1 MIGRWFG
8 AVAGA
13 LVAAYLIWGLR
24 SLIVPIA
31 VGSLLAYVCYPLVA
45 RLERYKLTRG
55 LAIVLLMLAFLS
67 IGMVLAIG
75 IRAGVSSEIGTLDFK
90 TRALFKLN
98 QRYEQLMGLDATS
111 NGNRL
116 YKFAHDDL
124 DPVVDRLNSL
134 LALTPEERSRF
145 LESHSGRAD
154 ADSRSDLLLE
164 YDRANLQTL
173 ERRGLQAAAR
183 SNVRAE
189 QPQGAGAA
197 SRARKTP
204 LAALAAILSTWIV
217 APVVFLFL
225 LRDTGEIKRGF
236 LRLIPNRL
244 FEPALAVLDDLD
256 RALGG
261 YVRGLFLEC
270 CFLGL
275 TVAVV
280 FAVVGVPLRW
290 AIPLGLVA
298 GATNVIPY
306 LGTAIALLTGLAF
319 TLLAD
324 QIHPLLPMIRADN
337 VAVWVVLGVVLA
349 EVLKNVVFEPFVL
362 GGAVRLHP
370 LVVVIGVLGGGIL
383 FGLAGLLLAIPTMTI
398 VKAFAASAST
408 QLKAYGLV

>member
-1 MIGRWFG
+1 MIGRWIG

-55 LAIVLLMLAFLS
+55 LAIGLLVLGFFSAALILT
-67 IGMVLAIG
+67 IR
-75 IRAGVSSEIGTLDFK
+75 IRAGVPSEIGTLDFK
-90 TRALFKLN
+90 TRALHKLN
-98 QRYEQLMGLDATS
+98 ERYESLMGLDVS
-111 NGNRL
+111 PRGNRL
-116 YKFAHDDL
+116 YQFGRDDL
-124 DPVVDRLNSL
+124 DPVVDRINSL
-134 LALTPEERSRF
+134 LALTSEERSRF
-145 LESHSGRAD
+145 LEAHSAGED
-154 ADSRSDLLLE
+154 ALLD

-173 ERRGLQAAAR
+173 ERRGLQATAR
-183 SNVRAE
+183 SSAQGPAPRAR
-189 QPQGAGAA
+189 GGAA
-197 SRARKTP
+197 EARKTP
-204 LAALAAILSTWIV
+204 LAALGAILSTWIV

-236 LRLIPNRL
+236 LRLVPNRL
-244 FEPALAVLDDLD
+244 FEPTLEVLDDLD

-275 TVAVV
+275 TMTFV
-280 FAVVGVPLRW
+280 FAVVGIPLRW

-306 LGTAIALLTGLAF
+306 LGSAIALLCGLSY

-324 QIHPLLPMIRADN
+324 QIHPLLPVIDGNN
-337 VAVWVVLGVVLA
+337 VAVWVVLGVLLA

-362 GGAVRLHP
+362 GGAARLHP

-398 VKAFAASAST
+398 VKAFLSSASR
-408 QLKAYGLV
+408 QLKAYGLA

>member
-1 MIGRWFG
+1 VIGRWLG

-31 VGSLLAYVCYPLVA
+31 VGGLLAYVCHPVLS
-45 RLERYKLTRG
+45 RLERYRLRS
-55 LAIVLLMLAFLS
+55 LAIVLLMLGFLS
-67 IGMVLAIG
+67 VGVVLATA
-75 IRAGVSSEIGTLDFK
+75 IRAGVSTEIGTIDFK
-90 TRALFKLN
+90 TRALFRIN
-98 QRYEQLMGLDATS
+98 QRYEQLMGLDATP

-116 YKFAHDDL
+116 YQFAHDDL
-124 DPVVDRLNSL
+124 DPVVDRLNGL
-134 LALTPEERSRF
+134 LALTPEERSR
-145 LESHSGRAD
+145 LQDSHSGGSD
-154 ADSRSDLLLE
+154 ANSLALLD
-164 YDRANLQTL
+164 YDHANIQTH
-173 ERRGLQAAAR
+173 ERRGLQANAR
-183 SNVRAE
+183 TDARAE
-189 QPQGAGAA
+189 ALHGSGAA
-197 SRARKTP
+197 WPARKTP
-204 LAALAAILSTWIV
+204 LAALAAILSAWIV

-244 FEPALAVLDDLD
+244 FEPTLAVLSDLD

-280 FAVVGVPLRW
+280 FAVVGMPLRW

-306 LGTAIALLTGLAF
+306 LGSAIALLTGLSF
-319 TLLAD
+319 TVLAD
-324 QIHPLLPMIRADN
+324 QIHPLLPMIRGDN
-337 VAVWVVLGVVLA
+337 VAIWVVLGVLLA

-362 GGAVRLHP
+362 GGAARLHP

-398 VKAFAASAST
+398 VKAFVSSAST

>member
-1 MIGRWFG
+1 MIGRWIG

-45 RLERYKLTRG
+45 RLERYRLTRG
-55 LAIVLLMLAFLS
+55 LAIGLLVLGFFSAALILT
-67 IGMVLAIG
+67 IR
-75 IRAGVSSEIGTLDFK
+75 IRAGVPSEIGTLDFK
-90 TRALFKLN
+90 TRALHKLN
-98 QRYEQLMGLDATS
+98 ERYESLMGLDVS
-111 NGNRL
+111 PRGNRL
-116 YKFAHDDL
+116 YQFGRDDL
-124 DPVVDRLNSL
+124 DPVVDRINSL
-134 LALTPEERSRF
+134 LALTSEERSRF
-145 LESHSGRAD
+145 LEAHSAGED
-154 ADSRSDLLLE
+154 ALLD

-173 ERRGLQAAAR
+173 ERRGLQATAR
-183 SNVRAE
+183 SSAQGPGPRAR
-189 QPQGAGAA
+189 GGAA
-197 SRARKTP
+197 EARKTP
-204 LAALAAILSTWIV
+204 LAALGAILSTWIV

-236 LRLIPNRL
+236 LRLVPNRL
-244 FEPALAVLDDLD
+244 FEPTLEVLDDLD

-275 TVAVV
+275 TMTLV
-280 FAVVGVPLRW
+280 FAVVGIPLRW

-306 LGTAIALLTGLAF
+306 LGSAIALLCGLSY

-324 QIHPLLPMIRADN
+324 QIHPLLPVIDGNN
-337 VAVWVVLGVVLA
+337 VAVWVVLGVLLA

-362 GGAVRLHP
+362 GGAARLHP

-398 VKAFAASAST
+398 VKAFLSSASR
-408 QLKAYGLV
+408 QLKAYGLA

>member
-1 MIGRWFG
+1 VIGRWLG

-45 RLERYKLTRG
+45 ALERWLPRG
-55 LAIVLLMLAFLS
+55 LAILLLMLVFLAV
-67 IGMVLAIG
+67 GVVLAMG
-75 IRAGVSSEIGTLDFK
+75 IRAGVPTETGTLDFK

-98 QRYEQLMGLDATS
+98 QRYEQLMGLNAKPY
-111 NGNRL
+111 GNRL
-116 YKFAHDDL
+116 YRFVHDDL
-124 DPVVDRLNSL
+124 DPSVDRINGL

-145 LESHSGRAD
+145 LAAHSGTAD
-154 ADSRSDLLLE
+154 AGSRALLDYDS
-164 YDRANLQTL
+164 ANVQTL

-183 SNVRAE
+183 SSPRGEA
-189 QPQGAGAA
+189 PQGPGTAA
-197 SRARKTP
+197 QARKTP
-204 LAALAAILSTWIV
+204 LRAVVEILSTWIV

-225 LRDTGEIKRGF
+225 LRDDGEIKRGF

-244 FEPALAVLDDLD
+244 FEPALAVLNDLD

-261 YVRGLFLEC
+261 YMRGLFLEC

-275 TVAVV
+275 TVMVI
-280 FAVVGVPLRW
+280 FAVVGIPLRW
-290 AIPLGLVA
+290 AILLGLVV
-298 GATNVIPY
+298 GATNVVPY
-306 LGTAIALLTGLAF
+306 LGSAIALVAGLAF
-319 TLLAD
+319 IVLSD
-324 QIHPLLPMIRADN
+324 QIHPLLPMIQADN
-337 VAVWVVLGVVLA
+337 VAVWVVLGVLLA

-362 GGAVRLHP
+362 GGAARLHP

-398 VKAFAASAST
+398 VKAFGASASA

>member
-1 MIGRWFG
+1 VIGRWLG

-45 RLERYKLTRG
+45 RLERYRLTRG

-67 IGMVLAIG
+67 VGVVLAIG

-111 NGNRL
+111 KGNRL
-116 YKFAHDDL
+116 YQFVHDDL
-124 DPVVDRLNSL
+124 DPIVDRMNSL

-145 LESHSGRAD
+145 LASHSGRAD
-154 ADSRSDLLLE
+154 ADSDALLE

-183 SNVRAE
+183 SNARGQA
-189 QPQGAGAA
+189 PQTPGEAG
-197 SRARKTP
+197 RGQKTP

-244 FEPALAVLDDLD
+244 FEPTLAVLNDLD

-280 FAVVGVPLRW
+280 FAVVGIPLRW

-306 LGTAIALLTGLAF
+306 LGSAIALLTGLAF
-319 TLLAD
+319 PLLTD
-324 QIHPLLPMIRADN
+324 QIHPLLPMIHADN
-337 VAVWVVLGVVLA
+337 VAVWVVIGVLLA

-398 VKAFAASAST
+398 VKAFAASASA

>member
-1 MIGRWFG
+1 VIGRWLG

-45 RLERYKLTRG
+45 ALERWLTRG
-55 LAIVLLMLAFLS
+55 LAIVLLMLAFVAV
-67 IGMVLAIG
+67 GVVLAIG
-75 IRAGVSSEIGTLDFK
+75 IRAGVSAEVGTLDFK

-98 QRYEQLMGLDATS
+98 QRYEQLMGLNTTPD
-111 NGNRL
+111 GNRL
-116 YKFAHDDL
+116 YRFVHDDL
-124 DPVVDRLNSL
+124 DPSVDRINGL
-134 LALTPEERSRF
+134 LSLTPEERSRF
-145 LESHSGRAD
+145 LAAHSGAD
-154 ADSRSDLLLE
+154 ASSRALLE
-164 YDRANLQTL
+164 YDSANVQTL

-183 SNVRAE
+183 SSARGDA
-189 QPQGAGAA
+189 PQGPGAA
-197 SRARKTP
+197 ARARKTP
-204 LAALAAILSTWIV
+204 LGAVVEILSVWIV

-225 LRDTGEIKRGF
+225 LRDDGEIKRGF

-244 FEPALAVLDDLD
+244 FEPALAVLQDLD

-275 TVAVV
+275 TVMVI
-280 FAVVGVPLRW
+280 FAVVGIPLRW
-290 AIPLGLVA
+290 AILLGLVV
-298 GATNVIPY
+298 GATNVTPY
-306 LGTAIALLTGLAF
+306 LGSAIALVAGLAF
-319 TLLAD
+319 TLLSD
-324 QIHPLLPMIRADN
+324 QIHPLLPMIQADN
-337 VAVWVVLGVVLA
+337 VAVWVVIGVLLA

-362 GGAVRLHP
+362 GGAARLHP

>member
-1 MIGRWFG
+1 MIGRWIG

-55 LAIVLLMLAFLS
+55 LAIGLLVLGFFSAALILT
-67 IGMVLAIG
+67 IR
-75 IRAGVSSEIGTLDFK
+75 IRAGVPSEIGTLDFK
-90 TRALFKLN
+90 TRALHKLN
-98 QRYEQLMGLDATS
+98 ERYESLMGLDVS
-111 NGNRL
+111 PRGNRL
-116 YKFAHDDL
+116 YQFGRDDL
-124 DPVVDRLNSL
+124 DPVVDRINSL
-134 LALTPEERSRF
+134 LALTSEERSRF
-145 LESHSGRAD
+145 LEAHSAGED
-154 ADSRSDLLLE
+154 ALLD

-173 ERRGLQAAAR
+173 ERRGLQATAR
-183 SNVRAE
+183 SSAQGPGPRAR
-189 QPQGAGAA
+189 GGAA
-197 SRARKTP
+197 EARKTP
-204 LAALAAILSTWIV
+204 LAALGAILSTWIV

-236 LRLIPNRL
+236 LRLVPNRL
-244 FEPALAVLDDLD
+244 FEPTLEVLDDLD

-275 TVAVV
+275 TMTLV
-280 FAVVGVPLRW
+280 FAVVGIPLRW

-306 LGTAIALLTGLAF
+306 LGSAIALLCGLSY

-324 QIHPLLPMIRADN
+324 QIHPLLPVIDGNN
-337 VAVWVVLGVVLA
+337 VAVWVVLGVLLA

-362 GGAVRLHP
+362 GGAARLHP

-398 VKAFAASAST
+398 VKAFLSSASR
-408 QLKAYGLV
+408 QLKAYGLA